1 MSDKTKLFDDEMDE
15 KTVEIISDD
24 FPILTDEEKDRIFSL
39 IEKEFD
45 TDTSKN
51 NDYGFEVKGVEKIV
65 RPRWIERLGTAAMI
79 AIVFGG
85 LGGGGY
91 LMSNM
96 EKNAPK
102 DREQEVTTETLTTSP
117 VQQVTV
123 DNTPTT
129 VTTSGKKDNKPVT
142 TSVVMV
148 AVPVLTVTDIGSS
161 KAEDINTAPYDI
173 DIAPVVTTTLEVPT
187 TDVTTTFAES
197 DTTVHISAVTSTT
210 YVEDTEIVTT
220 YMRTDNDDNDD
231 DNDKADLAEIAEELI
246 EKYDRIREIKTAQLP
261 RDYEDDKLVTFR
273 HDPSD
278 PSSMPYNMHFR
289 KIDSNVFGNMQELK
303 DYYYSVMSQQYTDA
317 RMFGPELSRSDVENN
332 YVFSSNDPDYFYI
345 SIDGELYGN
354 ILSKL
359 ELSSRT
365 DEPVEVLD
373 VNESSFKAKKLYHKT
388 NADNKIVT
396 ATFWFIKDYD
406 TEKWLIYDISY

>member
-1 MSDKTKLFDDEMDE
+1 MSNKSKLFDDEMDE

-51 NDYGFEVKGVEKIV
+51 NDYGDEVKGVEKIV

-117 VQQVTV
+117 VQQATA
-123 DNTPTT
+123 DNTPTP
-129 VTTSGKKDNKPVT
+129 VTTSGKTDDRPVT

-148 AVPVLTVTDIGSS
+148 AVPVLTVTDIGPS

-173 DIAPVVTTTLEVPT
+173 STVPVVTTNLAVTT

-197 DTTVHISAVTSTT
+197 DTTVCSSAFTSTT
-210 YVEDTEIVTT
+210 YVDDTEIVTT
-220 YMRTDNDDNDD
+220 YIRTDNDNNDED
-231 DNDKADLAEIAEELI
+231 DLTEIAEELI
-246 EKYDRIREIKTAQLP
+246 EKYDTIREIKTAQLP
-261 RDYEDDKLVTFR
+261 HDYDEHKLVTFR
-273 HDPSD
+273 HDPSN
-278 PSSMPYNMHFR
+278 PTSMPYNMHYH

-317 RMFGPELSRSDVENN
+317 RMFGPELSFADVENN
-332 YVFSSNDPDYFYI
+332 YVFGSDAPDYFYI

-354 ILSKL
+354 VISKL
-359 ELSSRT
+359 DLSSRT
-365 DEPVEVLD
+365 DEPVEVFD
-373 VNESSFKAKKLYHKT
+373 ISERSFKASKQYYKT

-406 TEKWLIYDISY
+406 TEKWLIDYVSY